1 MTTMYRTMQDAGA
14 MWEADA
20 AAEWEM
26 KNANDIPTWTN
37 AEDKLAEAV
46 SFLNKVE
53 SLLDMAAGY
62 VDGSTESDRIASL
75 AASVSEL
82 SDQVSAQ
89 KRRMK
94 VM

>member
-1 MTTMYRTMQDAGA
+1 MMIGIRIEKMQ
-14 MWEADA
+14 EST
-20 AAEWEM
+20 EEF
-26 KNANDIPTWTN
+26 PQWTN
-37 AEDKLAEAV
+37 AESKLADAL
-46 SFLNKVE
+46 SLLFKAE
-53 SLLDMAAGY
+53 SMLDMAAGY